1 MTRVFIPMILGSMLL
16 VPCGLPSRRT
26 ESSPQR
32 GEGKHAFLSIR
43 SLDAASVFFDASRL
57 SI

>member
-26 ESSPQR
+26 ESGAVPKGHPKMVKKTQI
-32 GEGKHAFLSIR
+32 GKKQKKGTVSKQPT
-43 SLDAASVFFDASRL
+43 
-57 SI
+57 